1 MKKQKDLEASLR
13 MLECRSRFKTPHSH
27 HHANETKS
35 LKSKQASKPW
45 YEADDRFVY
54 VPILYS
60 DEACA
65 RERNEIYLLGLA
77 RFCLCLSLSLSLSLS
92 VSLSLSLSGG
102 VCVSLSL
109 CEQGSRRASKGSPP
123 RKCNAP

>member
-1 MKKQKDLEASLR
+1 MYMYGDIRAQNLSRSPMKKQKDLEASLR

-35 LKSKQASKPW
+35 LKSKQASKQASKPW

-54 VPILYS
+54 LPILYS

-77 RFCLCLSLSLSLSLS
+77 RFCLSLSLSLW
-92 VSLSLSLSGG
+92 

-109 CEQGSRRASKGSPP
+109 YEQGSRRASKGSPP
-123 RKCNAP
+123 